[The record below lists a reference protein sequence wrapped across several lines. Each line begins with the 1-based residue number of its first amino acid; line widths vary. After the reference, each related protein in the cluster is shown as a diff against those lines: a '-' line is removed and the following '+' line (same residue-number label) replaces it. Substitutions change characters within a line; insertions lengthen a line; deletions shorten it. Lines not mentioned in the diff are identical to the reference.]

1 MKNFISNSVLL
12 LFVIT
17 SNFLYSQKSDDL
29 KILDNKFSEANVF
42 YNNSD
47 YQNAIELYNDI
58 IDSGYH
64 SSELYYNLGNSYY
77 KVNDIANSILYFEK
91 SIRLNPSDKDVINN
105 LNIVNNSTIDDIE
118 KIPES
123 FFDIQINKISNIL
136 SYTTWGKILIIF
148 SFLFLILFITYFFSK
163 KPSVKR
169 FTFSSLII
177 LMIFIGLTL
186 KISFNAYEKN
196 HLEKYAI
203 IFTSKVDIKSDPNET
218 SENLL
223 ILHLGTKVKIIETIN
238 DQWVKIKLVNGQEGF
253 IKKNEI
259 KII

>member
-12 LFVIT
+12 LLVIT
-17 SNFLYSQKSDDL
+17 SNFLYSQKQDDL
-29 KILDNKFSEANVF
+29 KILDNKFSEANIF

-47 YQNAIELYNDI
+47 YQNAIELYNAI

-77 KVNDIANSILYFEK
+77 KINDIANSILYFEK
-91 SIRLNPSDKDVINN
+91 SIKLNPSDKDVINN
-105 LNIVNNSTIDDIE
+105 LNIVNNSTIDEIE
-118 KIPES
+118 KLPES

-136 SYTTWGKILIIF
+136 GYSDWGIILIIF
-148 SFLFLILFITYFFSK
+148 SFLFLILFITYFFSNK
-163 KPSVKR
+163 SSIKR

-177 LMIFIGLTL
+177 LIIFMGLTL
-186 KISFNAYEKN
+186 KISFHAYKKN
-196 HLEKYAI
+196 HLEKHAI
-203 IFTSKVDIKSDPNET
+203 IFASKVDIKSDPNET
-218 SENLL
+218 SENLV
-223 ILHLGTKVKIIETIN
+223 ILHVGTKVKIIETIN
-238 DQWVKIKLVNGQEGF
+238 DEWVKIKLVNGQEGF

>member
-1 MKNFISNSVLL
+1 
-12 LFVIT
+12 
-17 SNFLYSQKSDDL
+17 
-29 KILDNKFSEANVF
+29 
-42 YNNSD
+42 
-47 YQNAIELYNDI
+47 
-58 IDSGYH
+58 
-64 SSELYYNLGNSYY
+64 
-77 KVNDIANSILYFEK
+77 
-91 SIRLNPSDKDVINN
+91 
-105 LNIVNNSTIDDIE
+105 
-118 KIPES
+118 
-123 FFDIQINKISNIL
+123 
-136 SYTTWGKILIIF
+136 
-148 SFLFLILFITYFFSK
+148 
-163 KPSVKR
+163 
-169 FTFSSLII
+169 
-177 LMIFIGLTL
+177 MIFIGLTL